1 MKALVIEAVGQTR
14 LCEVEP
20 PEPGPRD
27 VLVEVTVV
35 GLCGSDLN
43 TFRGLNPLVALP
55 RIPGHEV
62 SGRIIA
68 KGAEVGDA
76 VRLGQQVIVWPY
88 TACGHCKSCRADRGY
103 ACRSNQTLGVQRDG
117 ALLDRLVAPA
127 ASVIPNDTLP
137 PRLQALV
144 EPISVG
150 FHAAARGRVSAGEWV
165 VVLGC
170 GMIGVGAI
178 LAAAARG
185 ARVIAVDPLIEKQ
198 KAALD
203 MGAEIFTPL
212 TGAALLDEINRITD
226 GDGADVVIEAVGLPE
241 TFTLAIDAAAFCGRV
256 VYVGY
261 SKAHVTYDTRKF
273 NLKEL
278 DILGSRN
285 ASRADF
291 EAVIARLTSLGEVA
305 HALISRVF
313 PLSEAELAFPYWS
326 HHRSSVMKI
335 MVEP

>member
-1 MKALVIEAVGQTR
+1 MKALVIEAVGVTR
-14 LCEVEP
+14 LREVEP
-20 PEPGPRD
+20 RAPGPLD
-27 VLVEVTVV
+27 VVVEVTVV

-43 TFRGLNPLVALP
+43 TFRGLNPLVELP

-62 SGRIIA
+62 SGKIVA
-68 KGAEVGDA
+68 KGAEVGDEP
-76 VRLGQQVIVWPY
+76 RLGQQVFVWPY
-88 TACGHCKSCRADRGY
+88 TACGNCTSCRAGRSY
-103 ACRSNQTLGVQRDG
+103 ACRYNKTLGVQQDG
-117 ALLDRLVAPA
+117 ALLKRLVLPA
-127 ASVIPNDTLP
+127 ANVIANDALP

-150 FHAAARGRVSAGEWV
+150 FHAASRGRVASGEWV

-170 GMIGVGAI
+170 GMIGIGAI

-185 ARVIAVDPLIEKQ
+185 ARVIAVDPLAEKQ
-198 KAALD
+198 QAAIE

-212 TGAALLDEINRITD
+212 TGDALLAEIGRITS
-226 GDGADVVIEAVGLPE
+226 GDGADVVIEAVGTPE
-241 TFTLAIDAAAFCGRV
+241 TFTLAIDVAAFCGRV

-291 EAVIARLTSLGEVA
+291 AAVIARLTSLGGAAES
-305 HALISRVF
+305 LISRVF
-313 PLSEAELAFPYWS
+313 PMTEAEQAFPYWS
-326 HHRSSVMKI
+326 ENRNSVMKI